1 MSYQHENDLNDIMMT
16 LPRLRFG
23 MISVIGAIAF
33 FILGMRFAFRR
44 GSIPLIAYRLLYML
58 RHR

>member
-1 MSYQHENDLNDIMMT
+1 MT
-16 LPRLRFG
+16 LPRLGFG
-23 MISVIGAIAF
+23 MISVMGAIAF
-33 FILGMRFAFRR
+33 FILGIRFAFRR